1 MFLTCS
7 IVVPTS
13 GITPNLLFDN
23 AIVSAEVALV
33 RIQSLS
39 DVVDH
44 KISLL
49 YRENSIFS
57 IYFGVVVGP
66 QCHRFHIVLKIWSQV
81 RYRSQVYS
89 EHLVMSISIFG
100 ELYFH
105 GQFYLFIYLFIHFL
119 IFDMQRQSRLF
130 NFLINL

>member
-1 MFLTCS
+1 MSL
-7 IVVPTS
+7 S
-13 GITPNLLFDN
+13 GITPNLLSDN
-23 AIVSAEVALV
+23 AIVSAEVVLV
-33 RIQSLS
+33 RIESHS
-39 DVVDH
+39 GIVDH

-81 RYRSQVYS
+81 RYHSQVYS

-105 GQFYLFIYLFIHFL
+105 GQFYLFIYPLFDF
-119 IFDMQRQSRLF
+119 
-130 NFLINL
+130 